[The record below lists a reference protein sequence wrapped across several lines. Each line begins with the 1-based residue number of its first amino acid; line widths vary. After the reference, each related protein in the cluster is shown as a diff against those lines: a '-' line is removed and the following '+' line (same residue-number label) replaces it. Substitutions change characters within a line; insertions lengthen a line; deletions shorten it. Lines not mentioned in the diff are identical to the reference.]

1 MFISALAAASLV
13 SDPDLAVK
21 ALDRVTLTATARG
34 GSKFMYQTKVP
45 QRVDV
50 IHSRN

>member
-1 MFISALAAASLV
+1 MSVSALAAAALV
-13 SDPDLAVK
+13 SDPDVAVK
-21 ALDRVTLTATARG
+21 DIDRVALAATDHG

-45 QRVDV
+45 QRGDL